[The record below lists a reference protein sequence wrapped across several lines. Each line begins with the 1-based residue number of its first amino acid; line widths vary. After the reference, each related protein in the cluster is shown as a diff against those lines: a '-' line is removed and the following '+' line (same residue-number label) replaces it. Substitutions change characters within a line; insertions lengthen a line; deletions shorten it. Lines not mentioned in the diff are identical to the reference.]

1 MSRFIIIRILQA
13 FIALIGIAVLIFF
26 LVRSAGD
33 PLELMK
39 NPNMTEE
46 QYNAMKANLGLDKS
60 YGEQFVIYIGDLFSG
75 DLGISLLKQ
84 RPVKDMIAESLPNT
98 LLLTIPSFTISM
110 MLAFFLGIMAATH
123 RDSIWDNGV
132 KFVAVLGQ
140 SLPGFWV
147 AIVAMILLTVR
158 WPILPVPSPIDRTL
172 AHYVLPIGTM
182 VFFMLP
188 GMMRMVRSAML
199 DVLDSEYI
207 KLARI
212 KGLPERIVI
221 WKHAL
226 RNAIITPLT
235 ILGMLIPG
243 MVLGAVMTE
252 MIFNWPGMG
261 RMIMES
267 TFSRDFTVVQTITIL
282 TAILVLGINLLVDIA
297 YAYVD
302 PQIRYQRS

>member
-84 RPVKDMIAESLPNT
+84 RPVKDMIAESLPNI

-282 TAILVLGINLLVDIA
+282 TAVLVLGINLLVDIA